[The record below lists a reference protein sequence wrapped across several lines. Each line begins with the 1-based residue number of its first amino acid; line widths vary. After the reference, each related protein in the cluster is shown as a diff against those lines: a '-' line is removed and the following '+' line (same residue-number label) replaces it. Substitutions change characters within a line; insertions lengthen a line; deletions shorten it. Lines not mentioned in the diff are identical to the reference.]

1 MLLVHA
7 QTLVELLMLMLI
19 LRLWLLL
26 LFDEGH
32 EFLFLHS
39 AGFVLGHQIR
49 VLVGRPAT
57 RAWLCRVQR
66 RRQKR

>member
-19 LRLWLLL
+19 LRLWLL
-26 LFDEGH
+26 FDEGH
-32 EFLFLHS
+32 EFLFLLS